1 MDSATL
7 VPLIVQLVIGAIGGN
22 AAGAVLKDQSLGT
35 AGNTVA
41 GALGGL
47 GGGWIAALIPAIAAA
62 AGGNGVDLQNI
73 AGGGIGGI
81 VLTIIAGFIK
91 NSMDKK
97 G

>member
-41 GALGGL
+41 GAVGGL

-62 AGGNGVDLQNI
+62 AGGNGMDLQHI

-81 VLTIIAGFIK
+81 VLTVIAGFIK
-91 NSMDKK
+91 NSMNKSA
-97 G
+97 

>member
-1 MDSATL
+1 MDMTTL
-7 VPLIVQLVIGAIGGN
+7 TPLIIQLVIGAIGGN

-41 GALGGL
+41 GAVGGL
-47 GGGWIAALIPAIAAA
+47 GGGWLAALIPAIAAA
-62 AGGNGVDLQNI
+62 AGSGGNFDLQNI

-91 NSMDKK
+91 NSMNNK
-97 G
+97 

>member
-41 GALGGL
+41 GAVGGL
-47 GGGWIAALIPAIAAA
+47 GGGWLAALIPAIAAA
-62 AGGNGVDLQNI
+62 SGGNGIDLQNI

-91 NSMDKK
+91 NSMNKK

>member
-1 MDSATL
+1 MDAASLT
-7 VPLIVQLVIGAIGGN
+7 PLLIQLVIGAIGGN
-22 AAGAVLKDQSLGT
+22 AAGAVLKDESLGT
-35 AGNTVA
+35 AGNTIS
-41 GALGGL
+41 GAVGGL

-62 AGGNGVDLQNI
+62 AGDGSANLQNI

-91 NSMDKK
+91 SAMNKK

>member
-35 AGNTVA
+35 TGNTVA
-41 GALGGL
+41 GAVGGL
-47 GGGWIAALIPAIAAA
+47 GGGWLAALIPAVAAA
-62 AGGNGVDLQNI
+62 AGGNGIDLQNI

-91 NSMDKK
+91 NSMAKK

>member
-1 MDSATL
+1 MDMTTL
-7 VPLIVQLVIGAIGGN
+7 TPIIIQLVIGAIGGN

-41 GALGGL
+41 GAVGGL

-62 AGGNGVDLQNI
+62 AGGNGMDLQHI

-91 NSMDKK
+91 NSMGNKA
-97 G
+97 